1 MTNYSHEENATAT
14 FKMKMQQVIEKVA
27 KEQFQDIC
35 RAKVIYEEESDEEE
49 EEIQIE
55 ELEQAPPKIE
65 DNKPQVH
72 DPMEEVNLD
81 TLEMPM
87 ITYIGSLLSTNLK
100 EHIISYHCCRNSK
113 IALVGIMMKF
123 QDWIKALWNKFL
135 PSGLNSI
142 ISNNYLEEC
151 MRK

>member
-1 MTNYSHEENATAT
+1 MTNYSHEENVTAT
-14 FKMKMQQVIEKVA
+14 FKMQMQQVIEKVA

-100 EHIISYHCCRNSK
+100 EHIIS
-113 IALVGIMMKF
+113 L
-123 QDWIKALWNKFL
+123 L
-135 PSGLNSI
+135 
-142 ISNNYLEEC
+142 
-151 MRK
+151 